1 MNMKAVQN
9 RKLLI
14 GVLLGLFAFAL
25 SGCNTITGSNRTGIV
40 LAKRTQVRSSYAV
53 VAAELIEVSR
63 GDVVDILEE
72 TEVTDQN
79 REDVKERWF
88 HVRITKDDQET
99 EGWIEARN
107 VIPEEMLEQSRKIQS
122 EDKDTPSQ
130 AAGQLRASSN
140 LRLSTDYTTNEN
152 ILMQLESGS
161 VFEIV
166 SWKRV
171 PKPKLD
177 PADDI
182 TLDRDNSSK
191 SRHNKSKKK
200 AKDAEGQEIPQ
211 ETTDLWYKVRLDPSV
226 SPAPAGWIY
235 GKQVELK
242 VPSDI
247 IFYRSGREFVAWS
260 RLDGDSESADKSEGR
275 DRDAGKEQRP
285 GSWVIL
291 EKGNNETNSQASKDN
306 PPDFDRIYVLGYE
319 KYDQEHYTAYRSMD
333 VIGFLPLRV
342 KGQGHNKSFTL
353 RILVDGEV
361 KDVEFKVYK
370 DDKGHLKV
378 TSPPEMGKLKNQPK
392 K

>member
-1 MNMKAVQN
+1 MRVNVVQN
-9 RKLLI
+9 RKA
-14 GVLLGLFAFAL
+14 LFGIILFVFTFAL
-25 SGCNTITGSNRTGIV
+25 SGCGTITGSTRTGVV
-40 LAKRTQVRSSYAV
+40 LAKHAQIRSSYAV
-53 VAAELIEVSR
+53 VAAELLEVNR
-63 GDVVDILEE
+63 GEVVEILEE
-72 TEVTDQN
+72 TEITDQN
-79 REDVKERWF
+79 REDIKERWF

-140 LRLSTDYTTNEN
+140 LRLTTDYTRNDN
-152 ILMQLESGS
+152 ILMLLESGA

-166 SWKRV
+166 GWMRV

-177 PADDI
+177 PAEDI
-182 TLDRDNSSK
+182 TLDRDDSSK
-191 SRHNKSKKK
+191 NKRGKNKKK
-200 AKDAEGQEIPQ
+200 LTDAEGQEIPQ
-211 ETTDLWYKVRLDPSV
+211 ETTDLWYRVRLDPSV

-247 IFYRSGREFVAWS
+247 IFYRTGRDFVAWS
-260 RLDGDSESADKSEGR
+260 RLDGETESVDASEGK
-275 DRDAGKEQRP
+275 DKDAGKEQRP
-285 GSWVIL
+285 GAWVIL
-291 EKGNNETNSQASKDN
+291 EKGNNENASQSSKDN

-319 KYDQEHYTAYRSMD
+319 KYDQKHYTAYRSMD
-333 VIGFLPLRV
+333 VVGFLPLRV
-342 KGQGHNKSFTL
+342 KGQGANKSFTV

-361 KDVEFKVYK
+361 KDLEFKLYK
-370 DDKGHLKV
+370 DNKGHLKA
-378 TSPPEMGKLKNQPK
+378 TAPPEMEKLKNAPK